1 MALVALAVTVAVPDT
16 VAPLAGA
23 VIDTAGGATALLTVT
38 VSPALVVLVPAV
50 SFAMAFSV
58 CDPFELFAVSQL

>member
-1 MALVALAVTVAVPDT
+1 VALAVAVVVPDT
-16 VAPLAGA
+16 VAPFTGA
-23 VIDTAGGATALLTVT
+23 VIDTIAGAAALLTVT

-58 CDPFELFAVSQL
+58 CDPFGLFAVSQL